1 VDARTR
7 RQPDSFFRRVAGI
20 FTDLDGTLTNPEQE
34 MLSAAAYA
42 LGHFGMENTDPEKLR
57 LFLKV
62 PLLHCFEEDF
72 GLTHDQANKAF
83 QHYWYYAGTFGVQ
96 KNIPYDGIPELLA
109 ELKKRGKRIAIA
121 TARKTNN
128 ARQIVKA
135 NKLDGYFERI
145 MGASEEDDRQTKKM
159 IIFDLL
165 CEMAPYE
172 DSQVVMIGDRVVD
185 IQGAHD
191 NGISSIAVTFGQEP
205 REDLIK
211 AKPTYVANS
220 VQEMT
225 NILLGQNGQTA
236 GV

>member
-1 VDARTR
+1 MSDFKIIV
-7 RQPDSFFRRVAGI
+7 F
-20 FTDLDGTLTNPEQE
+20 DLDGTLTNPEQE
-34 MLSAAAYA
+34 MLGAAAYA
-42 LGHFGMENTDPEKLR
+42 LEHFGMENIDPEKLR

-62 PLLHCFEEDF
+62 PLLHCFEENF

-96 KNIPYDGIPELLA
+96 KNVPYEGVPELLA
-109 ELKKRGKRIAIA
+109 ELKNRDKRIAIA

-135 NKLDGYFERI
+135 NKLDSYFEHV
-145 MGASEEDDRQTKKM
+145 MGASEEDDRRTKKM

-205 REDLIK
+205 REDLVK
-211 AKPTYVANS
+211 ANPTYLVDS
-220 VQEMT
+220 VQEMAR
-225 NILLGQNGQTA
+225 ILLD
-236 GV
+236 